1 MGSQKTSSTP
11 TEKQTQKVLKGVAQD
26 IADAMERKPR
36 RQSTVRRG
44 RVSESEAEAKS
55 KKTPGSDRK

>member
-11 TEKQTQKVLKGVAQD
+11 TERQTKKVLKGVAED
-26 IADAMERKPR
+26 MADAIDRKPR

-44 RVSESEAEAKS
+44 RVSESEAEVKT
-55 KKTPGSDRK
+55 KKTPDSDRK